1 MKKHSSITTNP
12 EEFHNVP
19 DIIINAPPSS
29 GYDSNLSSP
38 IDQRLHEP
46 LIKHDEHLL
55 RHQGV
60 PLWRRNSSFLGK
72 SVLFCC
78 AGYKLN
84 SSPQTSSTSVP
95 ESSPDEIEKMRQ
107 ALRFHFMNPFEK
119 MKYRERR
126 RMPWKLI
133 FQLLQ
138 MLAITIQLWTFSQ
151 AKFNV
156 ASFLSQNSATFNRY
170 FIKGYTSDPD
180 EYAIYTVEDLQY
192 SITHAIERYYC
203 IQNKSLGP
211 YDYSLPNG
219 SVPLIKLCLKRY
231 KSGVIYSY
239 NQSYD
244 FDSTTEDVCY
254 DIKETNILRAVES
267 YINPST
273 LDSLIKTELMFSLS
287 SVYLKAWP
295 NPDCVI
301 FNISILYDH
310 SDHDGRVPV
319 VVNHNYDTKGCI
331 NLRNQ
336 SSDQRFVSANPLNQ
350 YGLYDSVIILLCLI
364 TSFLCLRSILRTL
377 TKAMRVKRFFIKHF
391 SRSLTVGELWPMF
404 NLWFISLVIGN
415 TFVILGSIWKILIEH
430 KWLEAKQFDWCSL
443 MLGVGVLFGW
453 CSMLRFF
460 SYFEKYNILLLTL
473 RLAIPNVIR
482 FIICILIVYIACCL
496 VGWVILGPYHSK
508 FRDFLTTSECLFSLL
523 NGDDMYNTFQE
534 LRAASIPIRI
544 FCEIYLYVF
553 ISLFIYVVLSLFIS
567 LISETYENLKHGGRL
582 FAFCLL
588 EQFAYCTDGSQL
600 FIGGQR
606 CDSMVDCQAHL
617 HNNNQFNNLAPSGY
631 RGGDQNNLNCSCK
644 VVPGNML
651 GSFHLNSY
659 SLVNGPHPDGYPNM
673 L

>member
-1 MKKHSSITTNP
+1 MKKYSSITTTP
-12 EEFHNVP
+12 EEIHNIP
-19 DIIINAPPSS
+19 DIIINAPSS
-29 GYDSNLSSP
+29 GYDTNSSSP

-46 LIKHDEHLL
+46 LIKHDEEFAH
-55 RHQGV
+55 HPGV
-60 PLWRRNSSFLGK
+60 PQWRRNSSFLAK
-72 SVLFCC
+72 SLLFCC

-84 SSPQTSSTSVP
+84 SSPRTSSTSVP
-95 ESSPDEIEKMRQ
+95 DSSPGEIDKMRQ
-107 ALRFHFMNPFEK
+107 ELRFHFMNPFEK
-119 MKYRERR
+119 MQYRERR

-133 FQLLQ
+133 FQVLQ
-138 MLAITIQLWTFSQ
+138 VLAITIQLWTFSQ
-151 AKFNV
+151 SKFSV

-170 FIKGYTSDPD
+170 FVLGSSSDRED
-180 EYAIYTVEDLQY
+180 YAIYTVDGLQE
-192 SITHAIERYYC
+192 SITHAIDRYYC

-211 YDYSLPNG
+211 YDYSLANG
-219 SVPLIKLCLKRY
+219 SVPLIKLCLNKY
-231 KSGVIYSY
+231 KYGIIYSY
-239 NQSYD
+239 NHSYD

-254 DIKETNILRAVES
+254 EINRTNISQAVER

-273 LDSLIKTELMFSLS
+273 LDSLIKTQLTFSLS

-301 FNISILYDH
+301 FNISIVYDH

-319 VVNHNYDTKGCI
+319 VVSHHYDTKGCI
-331 NLRNQ
+331 NLRND
-336 SSDQRFVSANPLNQ
+336 SYDQRFVSANPLNQ
-350 YGLYDSVIILLCLI
+350 YGLYDFVIILLCLI
-364 TSFLCLRSILRTL
+364 TSFLCLRSILGTL
-377 TKAMRVKRFFIKHF
+377 RKAKRVKRFFIKHF

-415 TFVILGSIWKILIEH
+415 IFVILGSIWKILMEH

-473 RLAIPNVIR
+473 RMAIPNVIR

-496 VGWVILGPYHSK
+496 VGWVVLGPYHSK

-567 LISETYENLKHGGRL
+567 LISETYENLKHGGRV
-582 FAFCLL
+582 FAFGLL
-588 EQFAYCTDGSQL
+588 EQFAYCADGSQI

-606 CDSMVDCQAHL
+606 CDSKGNCQAHL
-617 HNNNQFNNLAPSGY
+617 ENSNQFHNLAPSGY
-631 RGGDQNNLNCSCK
+631 RGSEKNNLNCSCRAA
-644 VVPGNML
+644 PGNMT

-659 SLVNGPHPDGYPNM
+659 SFVKGPHQDTNPSV